1 MCEDLDTRHP
11 RASPQKVPTD
21 TRQGWD
27 LLGQNHQNQHR
38 KGQETSGLIISTAP
52 TEKSPEQGLPGTL
65 LHSGGKGAVLPKS
78 PAERFLTKHG
88 SAESPGCART
98 DLTACGG
105 CSDRQT
111 EHIRPAWPG
120 GASVRYFCDLKN
132 QLAEPDVA
140 LGVKLLGGEHVAC
153 CFLGTYAHSPQPSHH
168 TWAYL
173 LSSCAWQGLG
183 APQGADTQ
191 QCSDQQRRPRWSR
204 PAEKTSGT
212 VGHATWQGGV
222 PSAG

>member
-1 MCEDLDTRHP
+1 M
-11 RASPQKVPTD
+11 
-21 TRQGWD
+21 
-27 LLGQNHQNQHR
+27 
-38 KGQETSGLIISTAP
+38 
-52 TEKSPEQGLPGTL
+52 
-65 LHSGGKGAVLPKS
+65 
-78 PAERFLTKHG
+78 
-88 SAESPGCART
+88 
-98 DLTACGG
+98 
-105 CSDRQT
+105 
-111 EHIRPAWPG
+111 
-120 GASVRYFCDLKN
+120 RYFCDLKN